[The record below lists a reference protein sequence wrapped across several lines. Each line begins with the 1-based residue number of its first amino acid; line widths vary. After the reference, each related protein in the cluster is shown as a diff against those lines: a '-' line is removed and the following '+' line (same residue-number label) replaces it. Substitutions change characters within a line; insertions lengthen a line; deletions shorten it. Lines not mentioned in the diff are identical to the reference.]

1 MPPAPAAG
9 NHLLRMQRMEQFRAS
24 SPQDRVAG
32 DSILAVV
39 EAMGA
44 FRTRALKLLAE
55 HGISDPRSGEWYPLQ
70 GYLDALRS
78 IYDTRGAA
86 TVSVTGRK
94 LVESNPFPPEI
105 DSLEKAL
112 ASLNTDYLKRHRGS
126 DVGGFRLEPVGER
139 SVRMVVRNPYP
150 CELDR
155 AVVEAICQRFRPA
168 GRLPRVTHEDGA
180 GCRKDG
186 ADACT
191 LLVSW

>member
-1 MPPAPAAG
+1 MK
-9 NHLLRMQRMEQFRAS
+9 QFLAS
-24 SPQDRVAG
+24 SSRDEVAG

-55 HGISDPRSGEWYPLQ
+55 HGISEPRGGEWYPLQ
-70 GYLDALRS
+70 GYLNALRS

-94 LVESNPFPPEI
+94 LVEAHPFPPEI

-112 ASLNTDYLKRHRGS
+112 TALDTDYRNRHRGS
-126 DVGGFRLEPVGER
+126 DIGGFRPESVGER
-139 SVRMVVRNPYP
+139 SVRIVVRSPYP

-168 GRLPRVTHEDGA
+168 GGIPRVKHEEEVE
-180 GCRKDG
+180 CRKEG
-186 ADACT
+186 AEACS

>member
-1 MPPAPAAG
+1 
-9 NHLLRMQRMEQFRAS
+9 MEQFRAS
-24 SPQDRVAG
+24 SSQDQVAG

-55 HGISDPRSGEWYPLQ
+55 HGIAHPRAGEWYSLQ

-94 LVESNPFPPEI
+94 LVEANPFPPEI

-112 ASLNTDYLKRHRGS
+112 ASLNTDYRNRHRGN

-139 SVRMVVRNPYP
+139 SVRVVVRNPYP

-155 AVVEAICQRFRPA
+155 AVVESICQRFRPA
-168 GRLPRVTHEDGA
+168 GGIPRVEHEAGA
-180 GCRKDG
+180 GCRKEG
-186 ADACT
+186 VEACT